1 MLWLDVTNPYGSI
14 PHKLVD
20 FALTRYQAPE
30 KIHNLVLD
38 YYNNFSL
45 RVSSGTS
52 TSAWHRLEKGII
64 IGCMI
69 SVCLFA
75 LAVNMLGKLFTSD
88 LKDAAAHQATS
99 NDVTTWLSAV
109 RSGLPGKS
117 KAWIYQ
123 LLWPMVIYEIP
134 ISTAESFERK
144 INHFMRRWL
153 GPAIPRFQ

>member
-1 MLWLDVTNPYGSI
+1 M
-14 PHKLVD
+14 D
-20 FALTRYQAPE
+20 FALTRYHVPE

-69 SVCLFA
+69 SVSLFA
-75 LAVNMLGKLFTSD
+75 LAINMLGKLFTSD
-88 LKDAAAHQATS
+88 LKDTAASQVTS
-99 NDVTTWLSAV
+99 NDVTSWLSAV
-109 RSGLPGKS
+109 DRSGLPGKF

-123 LLWPMVIYEIP
+123 HGIYGPRLL
-134 ISTAESFERK
+134 
-144 INHFMRRWL
+144 
-153 GPAIPRFQ
+153 